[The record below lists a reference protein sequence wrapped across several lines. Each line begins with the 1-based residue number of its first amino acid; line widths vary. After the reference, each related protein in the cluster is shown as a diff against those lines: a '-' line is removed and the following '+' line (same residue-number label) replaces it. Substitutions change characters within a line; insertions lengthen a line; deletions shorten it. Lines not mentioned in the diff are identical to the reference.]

1 MNLPGYVQAEEAFV
15 HMTLDQRL
23 KLQRLLAAAGYWPA
37 VPDADFSARLFDA
50 ILRFQVDNG
59 FAAHLPPSKTT
70 PSVEGRQDTGAG
82 FDQNDAGLS
91 RVDTSEVARQRRARQ
106 LRDRAGEFDPLRAGA
121 WPLHSRNGVAPGDTD
136 ERVPRQGDGPFEP
149 AFVSQSELLLPP
161 RASTTEMRT
170 VAGGRLGQYDPSCVL
185 PRASPIT
192 PMTR

>member
-106 LRDRAGEFDPLRAGA
+106 LRDRAGEFDPLR
-121 WPLHSRNGVAPGDTD
+121 LAPGHCIPATELRQAIQTSASPGRLTAPSSRHSSVSPNFCCRR
-136 ERVPRQGDGPFEP
+136 ERRRPRCERSRAVASASMIPRAFSPGPRQ
-149 AFVSQSELLLPP
+149 
-161 RASTTEMRT
+161 
-170 VAGGRLGQYDPSCVL
+170 
-185 PRASPIT
+185 
-192 PMTR
+192 